1 MWGKPPFEAT
11 KSWYDA
17 PMMKSVGSIDCFVLG
32 DGDQMVRLTVNEDFH
47 ALDPIDRVRFLVAIS
62 QVAFT
67 AASEIGSDHP
77 DDLDEIM
84 EMMQSIE
91 LEPVKPQL
99 N

>member
-1 MWGKPPFEAT
+1 MWGKPPVEGG
-11 KSWYDA
+11 KSCYNIG
-17 PMMKSVGSIDCFVLG
+17 MMKSVGSIDCFVLG

-77 DDLDEIM
+77 EDLDEIM